1 MVVVVVVVVA
11 VVVVVVV
18 QQRALHFLLLG
29 ERESRP
35 QRFTRCCFLTTFPLS
50 SFFFSFFL
58 SPVSLFSMYILDYYF
73 SFPSFCLSLSL
84 SVSIFHGKEDEEERK
99 KCESNLK
106 NKKNKK
112 PKRRQVEEKEKRRK
126 IKKEKQR
133 KKVGMILLVKYFDCW
148 RAGVVSRFRVGE
160 SRPPEASSWDWSW
173 DCSRPRPF
181 YLVVVVVVVVIA
193 RLFLF
198 VSLNSF
204 QKNIFLPVY
213 SFNVFFCFDW
223 IKQQQQQQQPT
234 MTEKEQEQEERREKK
249 EANCLW
255 RTFIRLFP
263 HRQSLRVGHRQ
274 DYTEM
279 LRRQFNRLDQ

>member
-50 SFFFSFFL
+50 SFFFSFFF

-106 NKKNKK
+106 NKNKK

-181 YLVVVVVVVVIA
+181 YLSSSSSSLSSPVFFFLY
-193 RLFLF
+193 RLILFKKTFSYLSILSMFFLF
-198 VSLNSF
+198 RLN
-204 QKNIFLPVY
+204 
-213 SFNVFFCFDW
+213 
-223 IKQQQQQQQPT
+223 
-234 MTEKEQEQEERREKK
+234 
-249 EANCLW
+249 
-255 RTFIRLFP
+255 
-263 HRQSLRVGHRQ
+263 
-274 DYTEM
+274 
-279 LRRQFNRLDQ
+279 